1 MRRMMA
7 ALFMI
12 GGSAAMAEEPVS
24 LATTSPQFCG
34 EVQRRLEGT
43 AMTSK
48 NVDHPDY
55 EAFKLSKAEIKPLQ
69 TEQFVEYADEAA
81 KKDPVKIYCKAKTGD
96 LLNETYGK
104 GTAGKQGTCD
114 AIHRD
119 IADAVYASL
128 DPSAIKIGRDRL
140 VFEPDDV
147 KFMGVQWVSPYQ
159 VVYGAEGRIYLRSK
173 ALLVNWDDLKFKMAP
188 DRLRGTH
195 YCHLIAPEY
204 LARLVTGAATA
215 PPLADE

>member
-1 MRRMMA
+1 
-7 ALFMI
+7 
-12 GGSAAMAEEPVS
+12 
-24 LATTSPQFCG
+24 
-34 EVQRRLEGT
+34 
-43 AMTSK
+43 MTSD

-55 EAFKLSKAEIKPLQ
+55 ESFKLSKADIKPLQ
-69 TEQFVEYADEAA
+69 TEQFVEYADPAA

-104 GTAGKQGTCD
+104 GTAGKQSTCD

-128 DPSAIKIGRDRL
+128 DIGAIKVARDDI
-140 VFEPDDV
+140 VFEADDV
-147 KFMGVQWVSPYQ
+147 KVMGIQWVSPYQ
-159 VVYGAEGRIYLRSK
+159 VVYGSQGKIHLRSK

-188 DRLRGTH
+188 NSLRGTH

-204 LARLVTGAATA
+204 LARLATGAATA
-215 PPLADE
+215 PPLQDE